1 MPMTAQ
7 MSDLDR
13 SGHSGARWLLLGLA
27 AGAAL
32 WLAGCASGPAP
43 SQGAGKAPR
52 TGTSDRDGAPPNP
65 PSDLVRVPDAEPRV
79 EPIRQGGPN
88 KPYVVLGQGY
98 EPMSGDV
105 AFKQRGG
112 ASWYGTKFHGRRTA
126 SGEVYSMYG
135 MTAAHRTLPIPSY
148 ARVRDVRSGKEII
161 VRINDRGPFHSS
173 RVIDLSYTAAVKLD
187 MLHKGSI
194 EVEVERL
201 TFDQIRTGQWRS
213 GTALAQADTDVPP
226 LVTPPAP
233 RPLAPTPVLALATPA
248 PALAPVDPGE
258 HDPILALASQL
269 DEASPPPLPTTD
281 AQPAVQGRAPLVQ
294 ARAFTPASKGFWVQ
308 LAAFSQRT
316 GVDAFQKRVAE
327 EMINLSPLLGVFQ
340 DGQVYRLQAGPY
352 ASRADAQAVAGRVR
366 EALRLAPMVVE
377 RR

>member
-1 MPMTAQ
+1 MPMTAPALSRGQ
-7 MSDLDR
+7 LPGR
-13 SGHSGARWLLLGLA
+13 SLLLCLTA
-27 AGAAL
+27 CTAL
-32 WLAGCASGPAP
+32 WLAGCVSGPAP

-52 TGTSDRDGAPPNP
+52 TGTSDRDGAPANP
-65 PSDLVRVPDAEPRV
+65 PSDLARVPDAEPRV

-194 EVEVERL
+194 EVEIERL

-226 LVTPPAP
+226 LVTAPAP
-233 RPLAPTPVLALATPA
+233 RPAEPAPVLALSTPA
-248 PALAPVDPGE
+248 PALEPVDPGE

-269 DEASPPPLPTTD
+269 DDASPPPSPSNAD
-281 AQPAVQGRAPLVQ
+281 AQPAAQGASPLIQ

-308 LAAFSQRT
+308 LAAFSQRA
-316 GVDAFQKRVAE
+316 GVDAFQKRVAD

-340 DGQVYRLQAGPY
+340 EGKVYRLQAGPY